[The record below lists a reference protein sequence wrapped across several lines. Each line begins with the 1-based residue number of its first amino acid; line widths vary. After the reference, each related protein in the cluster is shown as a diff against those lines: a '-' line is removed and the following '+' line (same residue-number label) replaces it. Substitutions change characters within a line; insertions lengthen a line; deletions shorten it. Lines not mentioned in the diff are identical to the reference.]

1 MIVYK
6 VVRRYKKGHRV
17 SAFVGDDT
25 HLLMRYPKGKK
36 VKPRIGKAF
45 AFSTLKAAME
55 WYWGNEI
62 WEAETT
68 SSEPAPDRIIG
79 NVAQIRQYLE
89 RYWAGASQVELYF
102 CNDTPAPLGSVLC
115 PNIKLL
121 KLVAAKNAH
130 EEWRNY
136 NA

>member
-36 VKPRIGKAF
+36 VKPRIGKCF
-45 AFSTLKAAME
+45 AFNTLEAA
-55 WYWGNEI
+55 WVWFWGNEI

-68 SSEPAPDRIIG
+68 SSEPAPHCIIG
-79 NVAQIRQYLE
+79 SLVQIRRYLKQ
-89 RYWAGASQVELYF
+89 YWAGASQAELYF
-102 CNDTPAPLGSVLC
+102 CNDSPAPGGSVLC
-115 PNIKLL
+115 SDIKLV
-121 KLVAAKNAH
+121 KLVAQRRDKSF
-130 EEWRNY
+130 EW
-136 NA
+136 ASVL